1 MFHSVV
7 SVLVDDKLR
16 LSLGAWVATKAGLVI
31 YRGSGGWTPW
41 QMHADAGML
50 IGTKTQNNVMLHEAV
65 GSGRSG

>member
-31 YRGSGGWTPW
+31 YSGMYGGWTPW
-41 QMHADAGML
+41 HTHHGTCMLNADAGML
-50 IGTKTQNNVMLHEAV
+50 IDTKTSDVTR
-65 GSGRSG
+65 GGG